1 MLISL
6 ILKIQEIKGLI
17 SMLFISYNCGKL
29 DGGFLT
35 PGSYSKM
42 DMGIFNGKRE
52 GNVVDLK
59 KIISNNNNL
68 IKT

>member
-1 MLISL
+1 
-6 ILKIQEIKGLI
+6 
-17 SMLFISYNCGKL
+17 MLFISYNCGKL

-35 PGSYSKM
+35 PGSYPKI
-42 DMGIFNGKRE
+42 DMGIFNGQRE

-68 IKT
+68 IQT

>member
-1 MLISL
+1 
-6 ILKIQEIKGLI
+6 
-17 SMLFISYNCGKL
+17 MLFILYNCGKL

-42 DMGIFNGKRE
+42 DMGIFNEQRE

-59 KIISNNNNL
+59 KTISNNDNL

>member
-6 ILKIQEIKGLI
+6 ILKIQEMKGLI
-17 SMLFISYNCGKL
+17 SMLFISHNCGKL

-35 PGSYSKM
+35 PGSYSKI
-42 DMGIFNGKRE
+42 DMGIFNGQRE